1 MSIVIRPRFGRPC
14 FECGDTVLKQRVD
27 HLHERAAKAVRILL
41 KSDLLCVSC
50 EREREAKGIGH
61 VERRPRF

>member
-14 FECGDTVLKQRVD
+14 FECNETVPKQRVD
-27 HLHERAAKAVRILL
+27 ALHERAAKSGLALL
-41 KSDLLCVSC
+41 KSDLLCVAC
-50 EREREAKGIGH
+50 ERARDAQGIGH